1 VASGRGAPSPVIGL
15 LVVGAL
21 LLLIEGLVVLALLA
35 SAVSTISLPALF
47 LVASVAVGIFP
58 IILALV
64 VFLLTWRYAGETSS
78 LLGAVFIVLG
88 ALSFLFGA
96 GFVVGGI
103 MIILAGALAMFA
115 EWLDESLPPSRAS
128 LVVARNSAIPGD
140 PGLGSPGNASA
151 PGVPS
156 NATRSAPIVIYSQ
169 CLSCGELNPPGYT
182 LCQRCG
188 AGLPPRGPSLAGTP

>member
-1 VASGRGAPSPVIGL
+1 
-15 LVVGAL
+15 VVGAL
-21 LLLIEGLVVLALLA
+21 LLLIEGLVVLALIA

-47 LVASVAVGIFP
+47 LVASFAVGIFP

-64 VFLLTWRYAGETSS
+64 VFLLTWRYARETSS
-78 LLGAVFIVLG
+78 LLGTAFIVLG

-140 PGLGSPGNASA
+140 PVLGSSGNASA
-151 PGVPS
+151 PG
-156 NATRSAPIVIYSQ
+156 ATSSAPRSAPIVIYSQ

-188 AGLPPRGPSLAGTP
+188 KGLTPRGPSAAGTS